1 MHKVKSNITMK
12 AKLRF
17 IAAITSSV
25 AMVAG
30 ISSCSNASQE
40 NTSSKS
46 TPIAVEVGYPS
57 SNQNSNFEVSGK
69 VEAKQVANIS
79 TKLMGYIT
87 KIHAKVGDHV
97 VQGQLLA
104 SIESQDIQAKKAQ
117 AQAMVAEADAAF
129 SNAQKDYERFQQ
141 LYNQQSAS
149 TKELENMKLQY
160 TSAKSRLEAAKQM
173 RNEASSMLTYT
184 QLRAPFAGTVTQ
196 KLADQGSM
204 ASPGMPI
211 LTVEQEG
218 VFQIKA
224 ILPESSIGNIKQG
237 NPVMVFIKSINK
249 TFKAKIDELST
260 SSLYSGGQYDI
271 LVNVPSSEK
280 SNLFSGQYANVTIEG
295 KPAAISQKANL
306 ILIPESSIV
315 RKDQLTG
322 VYTIS
327 TNGTALLRWIRLGK
341 SYGSNIEVL
350 SGVAANEKIIVQSN
364 GKLYNG
370 APVTIK

>member
-1 MHKVKSNITMK
+1 MKS
-12 AKLRF
+12 KLRF
-17 IAAITSSV
+17 IATITCSV
-25 AMVAG
+25 AIAVG
-30 ISSCSNASQE
+30 VGSCSNASKE
-40 NTSSKS
+40 NSSSK
-46 TPIAVEVGYPS
+46 TAPITVVVGYPYSDQS
-57 SNQNSNFEVSGK
+57 SNIEVSGK

-87 KIHAKVGDHV
+87 KIYVKVGDHV
-97 VQGQLLA
+97 GQGQLLA
-104 SIESQDIQAKKAQ
+104 SIESQDIQAKRAQ
-117 AQAMVAEADAAF
+117 AQAMIAEAEAAYI
-129 SNAQKDYERFQQ
+129 NAEKDYERFLQ

-149 TKELENMKLQY
+149 TKELENMRLQY
-160 TSAKSRLEAAKQM
+160 TSAKSRLEAAKQV
-173 RNEASSMLTYT
+173 RNEASAMLTYT
-184 QLRAPFAGTVTQ
+184 QLRAPFAGIVTQ

-211 LTVEQEG
+211 LTVEQGG

-224 ILPESSIGNIKQG
+224 ILPENSIGNIKQG
-237 NPVMVFIKSINK
+237 NPVTVSIKSINK

-260 SSLYSGGQYDI
+260 SSLYSGGQYEMLI
-271 LVNVPSSEK
+271 NVPSSEK

-295 KPAAISQKANL
+295 KSATVNQQANL

-327 TNGTALLRWIRLGK
+327 TSGTALLRWIRLGK
-341 SYGSNIEVL
+341 NHGSNVEVL